1 MIRYIFSI
9 ISILF
14 ITLSS
19 WAQGGLPSRYNV
31 SYLNMAAGMPN
42 NFADDIFQD
51 SYGFV
56 WISTHGGGLVRYDGF
71 NFMNFG
77 LGAPGISL
85 RSNSCR
91 NTCEDHF
98 KRLWVAFE
106 EGPQVLDLKTMQPVV
121 PPCENSQVE
130 AQLNKVFKNLC
141 TRIYCDAK
149 GNIWMLSF
157 NQLTRF
163 GFNEKGEV
171 SSVLSTS
178 YPYNAPDLGIC
189 DVYRRGTVVL
199 CNNGVVSE
207 FFVKNNQLVAKNI
220 SSLFPPLEGR
230 YGGRL
235 FIIMVRY
242 GWVRIADCLIVASR
256 NSIALLPTIRSSTK

>member
-1 MIRYIFSI
+1 
-9 ISILF
+9 
-14 ITLSS
+14 
-19 WAQGGLPSRYNV
+19 
-31 SYLNMAAGMPN
+31 
-42 NFADDIFQD
+42 
-51 SYGFV
+51 
-56 WISTHGGGLVRYDGF
+56 
-71 NFMNFG
+71 
-77 LGAPGISL
+77 
-85 RSNSCR
+85 
-91 NTCEDHF
+91 
-98 KRLWVAFE
+98 
-106 EGPQVLDLKTMQPVV
+106 
-121 PPCENSQVE
+121 
-130 AQLNKVFKNLC
+130 
-141 TRIYCDAK
+141 
-149 GNIWMLSF
+149 MLSV

-171 SSVLSTS
+171 NSVLSTS

-207 FFVKNNQLVAKNI
+207 FSVKNNQLVAKNI

-242 GWVRIADCLIVASR
+242 GWVRIADCLIVQSR